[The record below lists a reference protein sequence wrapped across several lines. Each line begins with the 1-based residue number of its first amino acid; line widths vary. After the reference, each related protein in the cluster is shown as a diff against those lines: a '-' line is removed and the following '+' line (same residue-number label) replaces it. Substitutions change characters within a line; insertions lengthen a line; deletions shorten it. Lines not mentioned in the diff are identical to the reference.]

1 MVGLKDTL
9 KDLGAAPSVPYT
21 LSYVM
26 SGQLRPHYPDDP
38 SGPCVRLNGDVL
50 EIQHAEL
57 ENGTYYGD
65 RGPWVAL

>member
-9 KDLGAAPSVPYT
+9 MALGAVPGWAYT
-21 LSYVM
+21 LSYM
-26 SGQLRPHYPDDP
+26 EGGQLRPHYPDDP

-57 ENGTYYGD
+57 ENGTYHGQ